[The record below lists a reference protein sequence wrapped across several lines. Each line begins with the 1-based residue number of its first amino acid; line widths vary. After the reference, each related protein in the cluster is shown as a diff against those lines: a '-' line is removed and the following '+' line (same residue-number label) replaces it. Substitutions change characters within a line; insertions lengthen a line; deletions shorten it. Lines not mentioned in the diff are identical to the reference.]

1 MSTLLLTEREMC
13 ERLKLGRSTIRRLMA
28 EGALR
33 PLKIGRSLRFAA
45 SEAERYVLEL
55 QAQQQAQ
62 GGGQERRA

>member
-13 ERLKLGRSTIRRLMA
+13 ERLRLGRSTIRRLMA

-33 PLKIGRSLRFAA
+33 PLKIGRSLRFPA

-62 GGGQERRA
+62 AER